1 MFVHCSTHPS
11 QLSKNNPRKS
21 LPIMADKHR
30 EDSLHYDDDGGR
42 KNSVLHAE
50 VLGEPELMSGA
61 YLAEEREHRQG
72 LWVS

>member
-1 MFVHCSTHPS
+1 
-11 QLSKNNPRKS
+11 
-21 LPIMADKHR
+21 MADKYR